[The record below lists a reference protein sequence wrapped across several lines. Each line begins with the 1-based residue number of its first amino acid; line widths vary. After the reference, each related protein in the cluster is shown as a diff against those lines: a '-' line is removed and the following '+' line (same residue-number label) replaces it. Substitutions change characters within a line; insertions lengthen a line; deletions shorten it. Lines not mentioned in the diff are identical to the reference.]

1 MIEFKVCVYDAAID
15 DDYACDIKLEGVT
28 VAGQGKVLMSRKH
41 RKELVDAARELA
53 RRHMVK
59 EPLWAVYA
67 YRYTTERV
75 DLILNS
81 IQSIYEDFE
90 LYIND
95 YKKEASYGYENQE
108 G

>member
-15 DDYACDIKLEGVT
+15 DDYACDVKLEGVT
-28 VAGQGKVLMSRKH
+28 IAGQGKVLMSRKH
-41 RKELVDAARELA
+41 RQELVDAAKELA
-53 RRHMVK
+53 HRHMVK

-81 IQSIYEDFE
+81 LQSIYEDFE

-95 YKKEASYGYENQE
+95 YKKEASYGCEN
-108 G
+108 

>member
-1 MIEFKVCVYDAAID
+1 MIEFKICVYDATID
-15 DDYACDIKLEGVT
+15 DDFSCVVKLEGVT

-41 RKELVDAARELA
+41 RQELVDAAKELA
-53 RRHMVK
+53 HRHMVK

-81 IQSIYEDFE
+81 LQSIYEDFE

-95 YKKEASYGYENQE
+95 YKKEASYGCEN
-108 G
+108 

>member
-1 MIEFKVCVYDAAID
+1 MIEFKVCVYDPAID
-15 DDYACDIKLEGVT
+15 DDFSYNIKLEGVT
-28 VAGQGKVLMSRKH
+28 IAGQGKVLMSQKH
-41 RKELVDAARELA
+41 RRELVSAAKELAHRC
-53 RRHMVK
+53 MVK

-67 YRYTTERV
+67 HRYTTERV

-81 IQSIYEDFE
+81 VIDIYADFE

-95 YKKEASYGYENQE
+95 FKKEASYGNQNKK